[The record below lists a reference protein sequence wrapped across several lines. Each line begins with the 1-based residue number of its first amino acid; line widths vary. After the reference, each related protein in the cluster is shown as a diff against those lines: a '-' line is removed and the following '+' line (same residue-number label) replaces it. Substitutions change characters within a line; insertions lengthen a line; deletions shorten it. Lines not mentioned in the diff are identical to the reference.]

1 MSTEKQVQHLRDRDV
16 VKPLDNHQ
24 PIAGAGIT
32 PQASPQASAQGDR
45 DVIKPLDNHQPIAGS
60 DVSAVADDNHQPTP
74 GERIT
79 SADNH
84 QPVGKPQ

>member
-1 MSTEKQVQHLRDRDV
+1 MSTEKQVQHLRDRDI

-24 PIAGAGIT
+24 PIAGAGVA
-32 PQASPQASAQGDR
+32 PKASPQGDR

-60 DVSAVADDNHQPTP
+60 GVQATADDNHQPTP
-74 GERIT
+74 GERL
-79 SADNH
+79 AGDNH